1 MFSNTQ
7 LKCSFDTGIFVSIG
21 PILMEP
27 QDPRH
32 IHQRVCARARQILLL
47 KWLVTAFFVTLSYK
61 QVLLANLVDVGYEE
75 PLETLWDAFNS
86 GKTFVAPKNSY
97 FPILLA
103 QDPRLFVKKLAT
115 QVKWSNYTGKLPDW
129 FRDG

>member
-1 MFSNTQ
+1 
-7 LKCSFDTGIFVSIG
+7 
-21 PILMEP
+21 MEP
-27 QDPRH
+27 QDPRY